1 MIVSNTI
8 RVMVFFRRIVALDMI
23 FSSELMQIMIDKCV
37 NNVEEL

>member
-1 MIVSNTI
+1 VIVSNTI

>member
-1 MIVSNTI
+1 MIVSNTT